1 LNKNTDK
8 KYGTLFVIATPI
20 GNLKDITFRAVE
32 TLEMVD
38 WIGCED
44 TRHSVHLLRH
54 YGVNKPLIS
63 VHDHNE
69 QQRKIQLLEK
79 LQSGE
84 NGALISDAGT
94 PLISDP
100 GYHLVT
106 FLRENEIDVVPIP
119 GASALTTSLSA
130 AGMPTD
136 KFSFEGFLP
145 AKTQKKLNALA
156 LLKTETR
163 TMVFY
168 ESPHRFMETLK
179 ALEEVFGADRKLT
192 VAKELTKQF
201 ERFVTGSISEVI
213 ITFTENTDWQRGEFA
228 LIVEGGVKLV
238 EEKNYEN
245 LLAILI
251 KQNLPVK
258 QISEIIFAQYGVKK
272 KVIYQQV
279 LDLKGY

>member
-1 LNKNTDK
+1 MNKNTDK